1 MLGCYGLCV
10 THVLPNLDKLT
21 MTAVEKIYLFEGEV
35 IDGKT
40 IIDTMQALIDV
51 QQRLI
56 AELEA
61 LRKGLPVRYRDE
73 EIINSSLNILLAD
86 FRVCLTNRSD
96 NCLKSA
102 FDGVE
107 KPTLKTLIEFGE
119 SNVKSIKNLG
129 QKSFKE
135 ITDELHQL
143 GLSWKS

>member
-1 MLGCYGLCV
+1 
-10 THVLPNLDKLT
+10 
-21 MTAVEKIYLFEGEV
+21 MTVEKIYLFEGEV

-73 EIINSSLNILLAD
+73 EIINSSLNILLYD
-86 FRVCLTNRSD
+86 FRTCLTNRSD

-102 FDGVE
+102 FEGVE
-107 KPTLKTLIEFGE
+107 NPTLKTLIEFGE
-119 SNVKSIKNLG
+119 SNVKAIKNLG

-135 ITDELHQL
+135 ITDELQKL
-143 GLSWKS
+143 GLYWS

>member
-1 MLGCYGLCV
+1 M
-10 THVLPNLDKLT
+10 N
-21 MTAVEKIYLFEGEV
+21 VEKIYLFEGEV

-73 EIINSSLNILLAD
+73 EVINSSLNILLYD
-86 FRVCLTNRSD
+86 FRTCLTTRSD

-102 FDGVE
+102 FEGFE
-107 KPTLKTLIEFGE
+107 KPTLKTLLEFGE
-119 SNVKSIKNLG
+119 RKTRAIRNLG

-135 ITDELHQL
+135 ITDELQQL
-143 GLSWKS
+143 GLYWS